1 MDKLIVEAEKF
12 TTSLLN
18 EKLDTSFLYHNL
30 THTQRVVEKA
40 KELAE
45 QSGLNDSEKNILI
58 LATWLHDTGYTKNIK
73 SLNRLIQM
81 AILNFQKPDKIV
93 LQKTTEFEAQF
104 EFRPL
109 EPGFGLTIGNALR
122 RVLLSSLEG
131 YAIVGIKVEGAEHE
145 FATLKGITEDVT
157 EIILNLKQVRFK
169 KIVDN
174 DVASEKITL
183 SIKNKTEFTAGMIG
197 EATHAF
203 EVMNPELLI
212 CVMDST
218 AKLDIEITI
227 SKGRGYVPA
236 EDNKVKDSVFGLIPI
251 DSIHTPIKNVK
262 YHIENTRVEQRTDF
276 EKLIMDV
283 NTDGTI
289 HPEEAVK
296 QASRILIQHLMII
309 TDENI
314 TFDNKEEKK
323 EDMVDEQTLQL
334 RKILKTPLEDLD
346 LSVRAFNCLKA
357 AKINSLSELVQYEQ
371 EDLMKFRNFG
381 QKSLSE
387 IEQVLIERGLGFG
400 MDLSKLGLD
409 KEDY

>member
-1 MDKLIVEAEKF
+1 
-12 TTSLLN
+12 
-18 EKLDTSFLYHNL
+18 
-30 THTQRVVEKA
+30 
-40 KELAE
+40 
-45 QSGLNDSEKNILI
+45 
-58 LATWLHDTGYTKNIK
+58 
-73 SLNRLIQM
+73 M
-81 AILNFQKPDKIV
+81 AIFNFVKPDKIV
-93 LQKTTEFEAQF
+93 LQKATDFEAQF

-109 EPGFGLTIGNALR
+109 EPGYGVTIGNALR
-122 RVLLSSLEG
+122 RVLLNSLEG
-131 YAIVGIKVEGAEHE
+131 YAITGINIAGADHE

-169 KIVDN
+169 VKGDQDI
-174 DVASEKITL
+174 STEKVTL

-197 EATHAF
+197 EASPAF

-212 CVMDST
+212 CTLDNS
-218 AKLDIEITI
+218 AKLDIDITI
-227 SKGRGYVPA
+227 GKGRGYVPA
-236 EDNKVKDSVFGLIPI
+236 EEHKDKSTQFGYIAV
-251 DSIHTPIKNVK
+251 DSIYTPIKNVK
-262 YHIENTRVEQRTDF
+262 YLIENTRVEQRTDF

-283 NTDGTI
+283 VTDGTI

-314 TFDNKEEKK
+314 TFDTKEDKK

-334 RKILKTPLEDLD
+334 RKMLKTPLEDLD

-387 IEQVLIERGLGFG
+387 IDSVLQDRGLSFG
-400 MDLSKLGLD
+400 MDLSKLKLD
-409 KEDY
+409 DE

>member
-1 MDKLIVEAEKF
+1 
-12 TTSLLN
+12 
-18 EKLDTSFLYHNL
+18 
-30 THTQRVVEKA
+30 
-40 KELAE
+40 
-45 QSGLNDSEKNILI
+45 
-58 LATWLHDTGYTKNIK
+58 
-73 SLNRLIQM
+73 M

-93 LQKTTEFEAQF
+93 LQKTNEFDAQF

-109 EPGFGLTIGNALR
+109 EPGYGLTIGNALR

-131 YAIVGIKVEGAEHE
+131 HAIIGIKIEGADHE

-157 EIILNLKQVRFK
+157 ELVLNLKQVRFK
-169 KIVDN
+169 KTVEG
-174 DVASEKITL
+174 DVSFEKVTL
-183 SIKNKTEFTAGMIG
+183 SLKNKTEFTAGMIND
-197 EATHAF
+197 ALQSF
-203 EVMNPELLI
+203 QVMNPELQI
-212 CVMDST
+212 CTMDNSS
-218 AKLDIEITI
+218 KLDIEIHI
-227 SKGRGYVPA
+227 AKGRGYVPA
-236 EDNKVKDSVFGLIPI
+236 EDNKIKDAPFGYVAMDAIF
-251 DSIHTPIKNVK
+251 TPIKNVK
-262 YHIENTRVEQRTDF
+262 YTIENTRVEQRTDY

-283 NTDGTI
+283 ATDGTI
-289 HPEEAVK
+289 NPEDAVK

-323 EDMVDEQTLQL
+323 EDVVDEQQLQL
-334 RKILKTPLEDLD
+334 RKVLKTPLEDLD

-387 IEQVLIERGLGFG
+387 IEQVLGERGLGFG

-409 KEDY
+409 KEEL